1 MSLKPWHLIVAGLYL
16 LVLAALAAPLYAIGF
31 WKWPSAEQFAA
42 FFGSRPVWL
51 GLVAMAIAQLVLL
64 LVPLRI
70 VSRRPVT
77 RGALWP
83 TVLVGATMMGLLGL
97 AAAVSVH
104 AAILGDKPEKPWEL
118 PLLAALVSGL
128 WGFWTVVFGRLSRKR
143 PPADF
148 LSVLCRRLM
157 QGSIL
162 ELLVAVPCHI
172 VVRCRDYCCAG
183 LFTMF
188 GLAMGVSVMLFA
200 FGPAVYFLFVAR
212 AKRLEA
218 LVPKSDELTGNT

>member
-1 MSLKPWHLIVAGLYL
+1 MKPWHLIVAGLYL
-16 LVLAALAAPLYAIGF
+16 LVLAALVAPLYALGF
-31 WKWPSAEQFAA
+31 WQWPSAGQFAA
-42 FFGSRPVWL
+42 FFGSGPVWL
-51 GLVAMAIAQLVLL
+51 TLAAMGLCQLVLL
-64 LVPLRI
+64 LVPVRI
-70 VSRRPVT
+70 ANRRRIT

-83 TVLVGATMMGLLGL
+83 TVLVGALMMGLLGL

-118 PLLAALVSGL
+118 PVLTGLVVGL
-128 WGFWTVVFGRLSRKR
+128 WCFWTIVFARLARQR

-172 VVRCRDYCCAG
+172 VVRCREYCCAG
-183 LFTMF
+183 VFTMF

-200 FGPAVYFLFVAR
+200 FGPAAYFLFVAR
-212 AKRLEA
+212 ARRLQA
-218 LVPKSDELTGNT
+218 LEPEGESTEGRQS

>member
-1 MSLKPWHLIVAGLYL
+1 MKPWHLIVAGLYL
-16 LVLAALAAPLYAIGF
+16 LVLVALVAPLYALGF
-31 WKWPSAEQFAA
+31 WRGPSAEQFAG
-42 FFGSRPVWL
+42 FVGSGPVWL
-51 GLVAMAIAQLVLL
+51 ALGAMGLCQLMLL
-64 LVPLRI
+64 LVPVGI
-70 VSRRPVT
+70 ANRRPIT

-83 TVLVGATMMGLLGL
+83 TVLVGALMMGLLGL
-97 AAAVSVH
+97 AASVSVR
-104 AAILGDKPEKPWEL
+104 ATILGDKPETPWEL
-118 PLLAALVSGL
+118 PVMAGLVVAL
-128 WGFWTVVFGRLSRKR
+128 WGFWAVVFSRLAGKR

-188 GLAMGVSVMLFA
+188 GLAMGVSVLLFA
-200 FGPAVYFLFVAR
+200 FGPAAYFLFVAR
-212 AKRLEA
+212 ARRLQA
-218 LVPKSDELTGNT
+218 LEPAGEPTEGRQS

>member
-1 MSLKPWHLIVAGLYL
+1 
-16 LVLAALAAPLYAIGF
+16 
-31 WKWPSAEQFAA
+31 
-42 FFGSRPVWL
+42 
-51 GLVAMAIAQLVLL
+51 VLL

>member
-1 MSLKPWHLIVAGLYL
+1 MKPWHLVVSGLYL
-16 LVLAALAAPLYAIGF
+16 LVLAVLAVPLYALGF
-31 WKWPSAEQFAA
+31 GSWPTAEQLGT
-42 FFGSRPVWL
+42 FFRSGPVWFWL
-51 GLVAMAIAQLVLL
+51 LAMGICQLVLL

-70 VSRRPVT
+70 VNRRPVT

-83 TVLVGATMMGLLGL
+83 TVLVGALMLGLLGG
-97 AAAVSVH
+97 AAALSVRG
-104 AAILGDKPEKPWEL
+104 AVLGDGSEQPWEL
-118 PLLAALVSGL
+118 YSLAALLTVL
-128 WGFWTVVFGRLSRKR
+128 WGFWTIVFQRLARAR

-157 QGSIL
+157 QGSLL

-183 LFTMF
+183 IFTMF

-212 AKRLEA
+212 ARRLQPPPPESPA
-218 LVPKSDELTGNT
+218 APPTSP